1 MRLPR
6 ERRIRAS
13 ADFTRLRN
21 LGSRLDC
28 GPFLLNYKVEEGEGL
43 SRFAVIAAKKTFP
56 LAVQR
61 NRVKRLA
68 RSIFRSQGELFPKGT
83 ALVLVARAS
92 MLRRRFADLEKTLAL
107 AAQRI
112 QERQGPEVA

>member
-1 MRLPR
+1 MSPKSTPITANNLC
-6 ERRIRAS
+6 
-13 ADFTRLRN
+13 
-21 LGSRLDC
+21 LGSQFSAR
-28 GPFLLNYKVEEGEGL
+28 F
-43 SRFAVIAAKKTFP
+43 FAVIAAKKTFP